1 MTVDPGTLGAL
12 HGFFLVF
19 NLVGDLAVAAAALAT
34 FVAVSATANRAA
46 ATQILAGAAGS
57 ALVTLAATGQVFL
70 QDATRSGAPG
80 ITGLVLVNALTVL
93 GIGSFVLIGRGLWL
107 LPPAGRPSGAGEGE
121 HHE

>member
-1 MTVDPGTLGAL
+1 MVDPGTLGAL

-34 FVAVSATANRAA
+34 FIALSATANRAA
-46 ATQILAGAAGS
+46 ATRIVAGAAGS
-57 ALVTLAATGQVFL
+57 ALVTLAGTGQVFL
-70 QDATRSGAPG
+70 QGATRSGAPG
-80 ITGLVLVNALTVL
+80 MTGLVLANALTVL

-107 LPPAGRPSGAGEGE
+107 LRAAGPRSGAVEGV